1 VSRSP
6 TAETLTGEAL
16 VERVLT
22 LTRSLQARGV
32 DIALS
37 ETLDAHRAV
46 AEIGLAS
53 RPLLRAALR
62 ATLVKQARHN
72 EAFDAVF
79 DRVFPQRVS
88 AAAGRLAESQ
98 SAGPRSV
105 ASMAERLAA
114 GDDLALMAGE
124 LVDSHG
130 GLDGE
135 LRGERHH
142 LQRVCRASDLA
153 RMMSEARKV
162 DPDVGSEELRR
173 RIDELKKLIAAD
185 LRSQLGDPEIE
196 ALDGDLLDIDFLS
209 AGRAQLDGIR
219 DAVRP
224 LARRLAGRLAR
235 RRRAQAGRV
244 NLRRTARKSIATG
257 GVPLEVAADRRRER
271 RPELFVLCDISGSV
285 ADVSLFTLTLMS
297 ALSAELARTRSFVF
311 IDAIDEITELLA
323 ATEHGIGPWQI
334 MRNTNVI
341 GDDGHSDY
349 GTVFRRFWDEVG
361 ERDLRPASTVLITG
375 DARNN
380 HRPAEA
386 AMLGRIAGRCRH
398 VYWLNPEP
406 RREWDT
412 GDSEMADYA
421 RQCTECFEVRNLRQL
436 SDCVEQIL

>member
-1 VSRSP
+1 MNRP
-6 TAETLTGEAL
+6 ETAETLTGEAL

-22 LTRSLQARGV
+22 LARSLQARGV

-62 ATLVKQARHN
+62 TTLVKQARHI

-98 SAGPRSV
+98 SA

-142 LQRVCRASDLA
+142 LHRVCRAADLA

-173 RIDELKKLIAAD
+173 RIDELKRLIAAD

-196 ALDGDLLDIDFLS
+196 TLDGDLLDVDFLS

-244 NLRRTARKSIATG
+244 NLRRTARKSISTG
-257 GVPLEVAADRRRER
+257 GVPLEVAADQRRKR

-361 ERDLRPASTVLITG
+361 ERGLRPASTVLITG

-406 RREWDT
+406 RREWGTD
-412 GDSEMADYA
+412 DSEMAGYA
-421 RQCTECFEVRNLRQL
+421 RHCTECFEVRNLRQL